1 MRPPAL
7 RANASVKKTAALA
20 ARETETK
27 KFRHGI
33 SALVLNTILADAVR
47 RGAQF
52 MRWRVRD
59 YDHMPGTSRYNHPP
73 SRERARLCVNGAHGV
88 GGCNIAT
95 VNCARAIAEL
105 RYCESDRKRQ
115 SLLRSMNGR

>member
-33 SALVLNTILADAVR
+33 SALVLNTIFADAVR

-59 YDHMPGTSRYNHPP
+59 
-73 SRERARLCVNGAHGV
+73 
-88 GGCNIAT
+88 
-95 VNCARAIAEL
+95 
-105 RYCESDRKRQ
+105 
-115 SLLRSMNGR
+115 